1 MQGISIVCMCPIG
14 CRWYASGDPLAA
26 PLDTYIIELCPGG
39 WGHLTQIKL
48 YPLLQ
53 ARLSS
58 WPYPLPKSLLFLS
71 WARKPSQLMRLCNFI
86 TAPGGVSLYL
96 LTISSLTENVL
107 ARPSPEPKAS
117 WVRKGHG
124 RKAISNVLKG
134 KRDNLRRS
142 APAPSNVTG
151 SCAGAAAGQI
161 SAPKLNVWAELE
173 DTDAAAVVAWLFSQP
188 EFNLTTTEKATEWD
202 NTV

>member
-1 MQGISIVCMCPIG
+1 M
-14 CRWYASGDPLAA
+14 
-26 PLDTYIIELCPGG
+26 
-39 WGHLTQIKL
+39 
-48 YPLLQ
+48 
-53 ARLSS
+53 RLS
-58 WPYPLPKSLLFLS
+58 KS
-71 WARKPSQLMRLCNFI
+71 I
-86 TAPGGVSLYL
+86 TPHGALSLYL
-96 LTISSLTENVL
+96 ISFASITENVL

-142 APAPSNVTG
+142 VPSPSNGTE
-151 SCAGAAAGQI
+151 SCVGTSAAQV
-161 SAPKLNVWAELE
+161 SAPKVNVWGELV

-188 EFNLTTTEKATEWD
+188 EFNLTVTENATEWD